1 MKFTIF
7 LLSALGALTV
17 AGCSRSADHTASD
30 GHDHGTETQAAEEHD
45 HVDEPETIV
54 LDDHQAEA
62 LGLTVETV
70 TATPFANVVRTGG
83 ALEAAPGDRATV
95 TATTAGIV
103 SFGGRQLTEG
113 SPVARGS
120 AFLVLGS
127 AGMAEGNYPQQL
139 ADARAEL
146 VKAEA
151 DYARAKRLSPQGAVS
166 GAELS
171 AAQLAVEVARRKVAV
186 LSENATQG
194 GKGIVAPISGYV
206 TTLSVGEGD
215 YVTAGQPLA
224 TISANRNLVLRADVP
239 QRFLNELAEVS
250 TANFTTPYDG
260 VSHDLAAMKGRLLGT
275 ARAVADGSPT
285 LPLRFEFENR
295 SGLTPGTVV
304 EVFLKG
310 ELREGVITV
319 PQTALTEEQG
329 TYYLY
334 LRTAPGHYRKQAV
347 ELGASDG
354 CRVEIT
360 RGLVGGEEVVTRG
373 GAYVRLAG
381 MSTAI
386 PHGHSH

>member
-1 MKFTIF
+1 MKFMIF
-7 LLSALGALTV
+7 LLSALGVLTV
-17 AGCSRSADHTASD
+17 AGCSRSADHTASE
-30 GHDHGTETQAAEEHD
+30 GHDHEVETTPAEAQNHLNE
-45 HVDEPETIV
+45 VGTIV
-54 LDDHQAEA
+54 LDEHQAEA
-62 LGLTVETV
+62 LGLTYERV
-70 TATPFANVVRTGG
+70 TAAPFASVIRTGG
-83 ALEAAPGDRATV
+83 VLEIAPGDRSTV
-95 TATTAGIV
+95 TATTAGLV
-103 SFGGRQLTEG
+103 SFGGRRLTEG
-113 SPVARGS
+113 TPITRGA
-120 AFLVLGS
+120 AFLILGS
-127 AGMAEGNYPQQL
+127 AGMVDGNYPQQL

-151 DYARAKRLSPQGAVS
+151 DYTRAQRLSPRGAMS

-186 LSENATQG
+186 LSEHATQG
-194 GKGIVAPISGYV
+194 GKRIVAPISGYV

-224 TISANRNLVLRADVP
+224 TISANRNLMLRADVP

-260 VSHDLAAMKGRLLGT
+260 VSYDLSAMKGRLLGT

-285 LPLRFEFENR
+285 LPLRFEFENG

-310 ELREGVITV
+310 ELRDGVITV

-334 LRTAPGHYRKQAV
+334 LRTSPGHYRKQPV
-347 ELGASDG
+347 EPGATDG
-354 CRVEIT
+354 RRVEI
-360 RGLVGGEEVVTRG
+360 RSGLLGGEEVVTRG

-381 MSTAI
+381 MSSAI
-386 PHGHSH
+386 PHAHAH

>member
-1 MKFTIF
+1 MKFTI
-7 LLSALGALTV
+7 LLMSALGALTL
-17 AGCSRSADHTASD
+17 AGCSHSANHTSSD
-30 GHDHGTETQAAEEHD
+30 GHNHEEEPTVAEAHD
-45 HVDEPETIV
+45 HVDEPGVIL
-54 LDDHQAEA
+54 LDEHQAEA
-62 LGLTVETV
+62 LGLTYETV
-70 TATPFANVVRTGG
+70 TAAPFANVVRTGG
-83 ALEAAPGDRATV
+83 AIESAPGDRSTV

-113 SPVARGS
+113 TQVARGT
-120 AFLVLGS
+120 ALLILGS
-127 AGMAEGNYPQQL
+127 AGMVEGNYPQQL

-171 AAQLAVEVARRKVAV
+171 AAQLAVEMARRKVAV
-186 LSENATQG
+186 LSEHATEG
-194 GKGIVAPISGYV
+194 GKSIVAPISGYV
-206 TTLSVGEGD
+206 TTLLVGEGD
-215 YVTAGQPLA
+215 YVAAGQPLA
-224 TISANRNLVLRADVP
+224 TISANCNLVLRADVP
-239 QRFLNELAEVS
+239 QRYLNELAEVS

-260 VSHDLAAMKGRLLGT
+260 VSHDLSALGGRLLGT
-275 ARAVADGSPT
+275 ARAVSDGSPT
-285 LPLRFEFENR
+285 LPLRFEFENKGR
-295 SGLTPGTVV
+295 LTPGTVV

-310 ELREGVITV
+310 AVRDGVLSV

-347 ELGASDG
+347 TLGASDG
-354 CRVEIT
+354 NRVEIT
-360 RGLVGGEEVVTRG
+360 RGLVGGEEVVTHG

-386 PHGHSH
+386 PHGHTH